1 MTKEEAIKDIIDI
14 VKNGVNNP
22 LDVYCDSYP
31 CSTCPF
37 HNDEN
42 GECAET
48 MISGLIE
55 RLLKAEEHQETNLDH
70 YIIRGIG
77 VCITMEDDCEKWGFR
92 FKKGAE
98 KQFFDENN
106 KPVLDWLLSP
116 YEEPKPKYNLTQ
128 FEQDLLEC
136 YDVGR
141 RISEFWLLDKMHK
154 KGYFKGIPTDVP
166 INKILAN
173 CEVVEE

>member
-1 MTKEEAIKDIIDI
+1 MTKEEAIESMIESYKKGEQSPFTNLCGEHACYECPF
-14 VKNGVNNP
+14 KNGCTDTVVNK
-22 LDVYCDSYP
+22 
-31 CSTCPF
+31 
-37 HNDEN
+37 
-42 GECAET
+42 
-48 MISGLIE
+48 LIE
-55 RLLKAEEHQETNLDH
+55 RLLKSEEHQETNLDH

-128 FEQDLLEC
+128 FERDLLEC

-154 KGYFKGIPTDVP
+154 KGYFKGVPTDVP